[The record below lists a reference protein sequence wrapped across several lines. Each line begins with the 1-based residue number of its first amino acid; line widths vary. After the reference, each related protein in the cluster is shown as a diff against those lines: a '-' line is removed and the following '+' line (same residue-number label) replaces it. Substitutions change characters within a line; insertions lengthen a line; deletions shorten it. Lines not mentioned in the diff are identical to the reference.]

1 MNHFI
6 KKQRNQKQKK
16 VTNHQKLSNNAIKSV
31 TVTHPNYQSLS
42 KLSKIV
48 TQLPETVEN
57 PNIFYGVSVT
67 IEHPQTTIKLSKP
80 RKHSKIITGKRK
92 YKIKDYRQTKSDCKQ
107 QLELIR
113 RHNNLPKNC
122 SQLYGIKILYSKQYD
137 EQLNLTRSHIK
148 NKLFEITKELNELK
162 FQQNIQ
168 GEFMK
173 DDKVVEETI
182 LVGPL
187 HWFK

>member
-31 TVTHPNYQSLS
+31 TVTHPDYQSLS

-67 IEHPQTTIKLSKP
+67 TEHPQTTIKLSKP

-92 YKIKDYRQTKSDCKQ
+92 Y
-107 QLELIR
+107 
-113 RHNNLPKNC
+113 
-122 SQLYGIKILYSKQYD
+122 
-137 EQLNLTRSHIK
+137 
-148 NKLFEITKELNELK
+148 
-162 FQQNIQ
+162 
-168 GEFMK
+168 
-173 DDKVVEETI
+173 
-182 LVGPL
+182 
-187 HWFK
+187 